1 MGCIE
6 NAPPQLRLLGICRV
20 PLDSRRCTR
29 YRRPVRVT
37 EEPRAELCKPDPRVP
52 FQRKEPEAI
61 GRGDGCPKRLSL
73 AAPPAM
79 LMLESNNLEI
89 AEFLR
94 DRLEGEVRK

>member
-1 MGCIE
+1 
-6 NAPPQLRLLGICRV
+6 
-20 PLDSRRCTR
+20 
-29 YRRPVRVT
+29 
-37 EEPRAELCKPDPRVP
+37 
-52 FQRKEPEAI
+52 
-61 GRGDGCPKRLSL
+61 LSL